1 METVYEELARTYPG
15 VSFIIH
21 ILPCKLSNC
30 LVDCLNDA
38 FLDKGSPEFDKMKAL
53 TCRLAI
59 VGQGI
64 LLENALS
71 KFAGADEA
79 AVFQVYN

>member
-1 METVYEELARTYPG
+1 MDTVYEELCHSYPS
-15 VSFIIH
+15 VSFILH
-21 ILPCKLSNC
+21 ILPR
-30 LVDCLNDA
+30 
-38 FLDKGSPEFDKMKAL
+38 KGSPEFEKMKTL

-59 VGQGI
+59 IGQGV

-79 AVFQVYN
+79 AVFQNVNQYIARRFSQIVDYKQ